1 MKVTSKVFQRVR
13 RFFRRDSGGTLAELA
28 ILVPFLAIML
38 AAVAEFGRLFQTYT
52 TLTKATRSAARYLSN
67 HKFDNDSKDKARD
80 LVVCGKLKCAAGD
93 QPLVTGMSAAKVCIE
108 STGSPSIETV
118 TVRIPRPLEG
128 GGCGAPHLYNPVFDI
143 GKLLHLQAY
152 SLNVPLSP
160 STTMRYVLDN

>member
-108 STGSPSIETV
+108 STGSPSIQTV
-118 TVRIPRPLEG
+118 TVRIPSTT
-128 GGCGAPHLYNPVFDI
+128 GGCGAPHLYQPVFDL
-143 GKLLHLQAY
+143 GALLHIPGY

-160 STTMRYVLDN
+160 STTMRYMLD

>member
-1 MKVTSKVFQRVR
+1 MKVTSKVFKVVR
-13 RFFRRDSGGTLAELA
+13 RFVRRDSGGTLAELA

-52 TLTKATRSAARYLSN
+52 TMTKATRSAARYLSN

-93 QPLVTGMSAAKVCIE
+93 PPLVTGMTAAKVCIE
-108 STGSPSIETV
+108 STGAPSIETV
-118 TVRIPRPLEG
+118 TVRIPRPSEG
-128 GGCGAPHLYNPVFDI
+128 DCGAPHLYNPVFDI
-143 GKLLHLQAY
+143 GALLHLQGY
-152 SLNVPLSP
+152 SLNVPLAP